1 MTASPII
8 ANLATLVVGTFVF
21 ILVCAFVLFAVLRVV
36 TGISIQRPGYLS
48 FKRISFAPKP
58 GFKLEV
64 RKLGL
69 VLHRPT
75 FAQPSWV
82 TIIVQGSHITLDLRS
97 KVTEE
102 DRDVKG
108 EKSIAGQGNG
118 APAQV
123 EEIDDGSAEGA
134 SDNRMDKLLK
144 LKEKL
149 TKVLKWIQW
158 ISLVDVAITNTTVTI
173 ADVGSI
179 QIGSLT
185 LMVDTKRGA
194 ANRNPMTDHYTDLSE
209 GAQPMEWMLGTKSVL
224 LLTAKGQPVELLDH
238 SLINVYGV
246 VEEGLDGVDIKDLAI
261 AFKLGRVTLPVDD
274 LLGFTERLKVVK
286 ADIMKNAPPANG
298 TKKHLDAVMEE
309 PGSRTQRVEDAV
321 MGHRELLH
329 SIMESVKEIQF
340 SIGHLVISKDIPNI
354 QPAGRPLQVSLGLK
368 ELWMDVHQLDRR
380 SPAHQMYAFPN
391 TIITFA
397 DVL

>member
-1 MTASPII
+1 MPASPII

-21 ILVCAFVLFAVLRVV
+21 VLVCAFVLFAVLRVV

-75 FAQPSWV
+75 FGQPSWV
-82 TIIVQGSHITLDLRS
+82 TIIVQDSHITVDLRS
-97 KVTEE
+97 KVAEE
-102 DRDVKG
+102 DGDVKG
-108 EKSIAGQGNG
+108 EKSVAGQGNG
-118 APAQV
+118 TPAQA
-123 EEIDDGSAEGA
+123 EEIDGGADDA
-134 SDNRMDKLLK
+134 SDDRKDKLLK
-144 LKEKL
+144 LMEKL
-149 TKVLKWIQW
+149 TKVLKWLQW
-158 ISLVDVAITNTTVTI
+158 ISLVDVAITNTAVTI

-194 ANRNPMTDHYTDLSE
+194 ANRNPMSNHCTDLSE
-209 GAQPMEWMLGTKSVL
+209 GVQPMEWMLGTKSVL
-224 LLTAKGQPVELLDH
+224 LLTAKGEPVELLDH
-238 SLINVYGV
+238 SSINVYGV
-246 VEEGLDGVDIKDLAI
+246 VEEGLDGVDIRDLAI
-261 AFKLGRVTLPVDD
+261 AFKLGRVTLPVDGI
-274 LLGFTERLKVVK
+274 LGFTERLKVVK
-286 ADIMKNAPPANG
+286 ADIMKNAPTPNV
-298 TKKHLDAVMEE
+298 TKKRPGVVMEE
-309 PGSRTQRVEDAV
+309 NVSPGSRTQRVTDAV
-321 MGHRELLH
+321 MGNRELLH
-329 SIMESVKEIQF
+329 SIMEGVKEIQF

-380 SPAHQMYAFPN
+380 SPAHQMYDFTECHN
-391 TIITFA
+391 CFC
-397 DVL
+397 